1 MNDFTAK
8 TAETDDCAEILK
20 ALAHPIRLC
29 IVRGLLRQ
37 GSANVSTI
45 QECLFIPQSTVS
57 QHLAK
62 LRAYEIVDGVRQ
74 GTEIHYTVVSETAKK
89 IITAL
94 FPEPVCK
101 RFRPS

>member
-1 MNDFTAK
+1 MNNFT
-8 TAETDDCAEILK
+8 TRQTDADDGAEILK
-20 ALAHPIRLC
+20 VLAHPIRLC

-45 QECLFIPQSTVS
+45 QECLSIPQSTVS

-74 GTEIHYTVVSETAKK
+74 GTEIHYTVINDTAKR
-89 IITAL
+89 IVSAL
-94 FPEPVCK
+94 YAELICD
-101 RFRPS
+101 PSGPS